1 MMSSKFAPAVRYASL
16 EGRSVFVTGGGS
28 GIGAAIVRSFAGQGA
43 KVTFV
48 DIAREPSLA
57 LAAELRSEGSTV
69 KFVHADV
76 TDLRALK
83 SAIADAAEAHGPVTA
98 LVNNAAH
105 DQRHAV
111 EEVTP
116 AYWEDRIAVNLRHQF
131 FAAQSVIPMMREAG
145 RGAIVNLGSISWRV
159 GSGDLPV
166 YVTAKAAVEGL
177 TRGLAR
183 DLGPDGIRVN
193 CVAPGWIM
201 TERQLTL
208 WVKPDVEAKLMQD
221 QCLKR
226 RLEPVEVAKVI
237 MFLASDEASA
247 MTGQTVVVDG
257 GWTR

>member
-1 MMSSKFAPAVRYASL
+1 MTADFAAAVRYASL
-16 EGRSVFVTGGGS
+16 EGRSVVVTGGGS
-28 GIGAAIVRSFAGQGA
+28 GIGAAIVRAFAGQGA
-43 KVTFV
+43 RVTFL
-48 DIAREPSLA
+48 DLAREPSLA
-57 LAAELRSEGSTV
+57 LAAELRAGGATV
-69 KFVHADV
+69 RFSHTDV
-76 TDLRALK
+76 TDLKALK
-83 SAIADAAEAHGPVTA
+83 SAIVEAAAAHGPVTV

-105 DQRHAV
+105 DQRHGI

-131 FAAQSVIPMMREAG
+131 FAAQAVIPMMRGEG

-166 YVTAKAAVEGL
+166 YVTAKAAVEGM

-183 DLGPDGIRVN
+183 DLGSDGIRVN

-201 TERQLTL
+201 TERQLAL
-208 WVKPDVEAKLMQD
+208 WVKPETEARLMQD

-226 RLEPVEVAKVI
+226 RLQPVEVAKVV

-247 MTGQTVVVDG
+247 MTGQTVIVDG
-257 GWTR
+257 GWTH